1 MNTKQINQYDM
12 YLRVQK
18 ALDTN
23 KALWTG
29 NGRFTANYETF
40 VRNVQAIETLLA
52 RAEADSTAISR
63 QKNAWRE
70 QLIDGTARLV
80 KKVLSFAADTQDK
93 ALAAGIDHSRSE
105 LRNLRES
112 LLPGICHAVCDKAAG
127 LLPQL
132 AEYGVTKAELAGLRS
147 LADQFKAIIPE
158 PKLAISTGK
167 QVTGALADAFRH
179 NNDLLREQLDGKL
192 EQFKDK
198 QPAFYAAYFDAR
210 NVLDRNGKKTEAEEE
225 TGK

>member
-23 KALWTG
+23 KGVWTG
-29 NGRFTANYETF
+29 NSRFTANYEAF
-40 VRNVQAIETLLA
+40 VRNLQAIETLIA
-52 RAEADSTAISR
+52 RAEADSTSISR

-70 QLIDGTARLV
+70 QLIDGTTRLV
-80 KKVLSFAADTQDK
+80 KKVLSFAADTQNK
-93 ALAAGIDHSRSE
+93 ALAAQIDHSRSE

-112 LLPGICHAVCDKAAG
+112 LLPGICYAVCEKAAG
-127 LLPQL
+127 HLPQL
-132 AEYGVTKAELAGLRS
+132 AEYGVTEAEIAGLRG

-167 QVTGALADAFRH
+167 QVTGALADAFRQ

-192 EQFKDK
+192 EQFKEG

-210 NVLDRNGKKTEAEEE
+210 NVIDRGGKKGEGDTEA
-225 TGK
+225 

>member
-1 MNTKQINQYDM
+1 MNTRQINQYDM

-23 KALWTG
+23 KGIWTG
-29 NGRFTANYETF
+29 NSRFTANYEAF
-40 VRNVQAIETLLA
+40 VRNLQAIEALIA

-70 QLIDGTARLV
+70 QLIDDTTRLV

-93 ALAAGIDHSRSE
+93 ALAAHIDHSRSE

-112 LLPGICHAVCDKAAG
+112 LLPGICYAVCDKAAG
-127 LLPQL
+127 YLPQL
-132 AEYGVTKAELAGLRS
+132 AEYGVTQAELAGLRS

-158 PKLAISTGK
+158 PKLVISTGK
-167 QVTGALADAFRH
+167 QVTGALADAFRQ

-192 EQFKDK
+192 EQFKDG

-210 NVLDRNGKKTEAEEE
+210 NVIDRSGKHSEPSH
-225 TGK
+225 

>member
-23 KALWTG
+23 KGVWTG
-29 NGRFTANYETF
+29 NSRFTANYEAF
-40 VRNVQAIETLLA
+40 VRNLQAIETLIA
-52 RAEADSTAISR
+52 RAEADNTSISR

-70 QLIDGTARLV
+70 QLIDGTTRLV
-80 KKVLSFAADTQDK
+80 KKVLSFAADTQNK
-93 ALAAGIDHSRSE
+93 ALAAQIDHSRSD

-112 LLPGICHAVCDKAAG
+112 LLPGICYAVCEKASVH
-127 LLPQL
+127 LPQL
-132 AEYGVTKAELAGLRS
+132 AEYGVTEAEITGLRG
-147 LADQFKAIIPE
+147 LADRFKAIIPE

-167 QVTGALADAFRH
+167 QVTGALADAFRQ

-192 EQFKDK
+192 EQFKDG
-198 QPAFYAAYFDAR
+198 QPAFYAAYFGAR
-210 NVLDRNGKKTEAEEE
+210 NVIDRNGKKTEGE
-225 TGK
+225 TEA

>member
-1 MNTKQINQYDM
+1 MNTRQINQYDM

-18 ALDTN
+18 ALHIH

-40 VRNVQAIETLLA
+40 VRNVQTIETLIA

-70 QLIDGTARLV
+70 QLIDGTTRLV

-93 ALAAGIDHSRSE
+93 ALAAQIDHSRSD

-112 LLPGICHAVCDKAAG
+112 LLPGICYAVCEKASG
-127 LLPQL
+127 YLPQL
-132 AEYGVTKAELAGLRS
+132 AEYGVTEAELAGLRS

-158 PKLAISTGK
+158 PKLVISTGK
-167 QVTGALADAFRH
+167 QVTGALADAFRQ

-192 EQFKDK
+192 EQFKDG

-210 NVLDRNGKKTEAEEE
+210 NVIDRNGKKGEGETE
-225 TGK
+225 GNN